1 MIDDDVP
8 GKHYRLFMS
17 FSTAMI
23 IDHEPGHHYAE
34 YGHGDHANHAP
45 HHYNGDDDDSVCSS

>member
-1 MIDDDVP
+1 
-8 GKHYRLFMS
+8 MS

-45 HHYNGDDDDSVCSS
+45 HHDNDDDDDSVCSS